1 MEIENKKEKLK
12 NETKKQ
18 IKTINKKIK

>member
-1 MEIENKKEKLK
+1 MEIGNKKEKLK